1 MNWQKGRQKATESI
15 RKLTLWSFWRTD
27 GYILNM
33 PQGTTV
39 GWHTDPVFKGTNPK
53 HFRLN
58 ITLWGSWVLCRKRV
72 GERQTIYTNQ
82 RMFSFHLFRPDITEH
97 KVDTKK
103 NSYVLSIGFVI

>member
-1 MNWQKGRQKATESI
+1 MKWQSGRQEATKSI

-39 GWHTDPVFKGTNPK
+39 GWHKDEVTGKK
-53 HFRLN
+53 HFRFNL
-58 ITLWGSWVLCRKRV
+58 TLWGGWTLCRMINGVHFMKD
-72 GERQTIYTNQ
+72 E
-82 RMFSFHLFRPDITEH
+82 SFLSCHFFRPDIIEH
-97 KVDTKK
+97 KANVQK